1 MPNKIFAFV
10 GTTASGK
17 TYYSK
22 HLVEK
27 YGMRYIPS
35 VTTRPPRPGNLDEY
49 RHVTKEEFENLI
61 EAGHIFEFST
71 HNGYYYGK
79 THNDIESNLALNHSV
94 YTITADR
101 VNRLKEKYPETIVIV
116 VTIEEPIIENTLKRL
131 KNRGHNEAEIKAK
144 LTTIEQDLAD
154 IEVLKEADLVDHIL
168 ETVQGDKNLAFAD
181 VERIAENHL

>member
-1 MPNKIFAFV
+1 LNKIFAFV

-27 YGMRYIPS
+27 YGMKYIPS

-49 RHVTKEEFENLI
+49 KHVTKEKFEELI
-61 EAGHIFEFST
+61 QSGQIFEYTT
-71 HNGYYYGK
+71 HNGHYYGK
-79 THNDIESNLALNHSV
+79 TLEDIETNLILNHSV

-101 VNRLKEKYPETIVIV
+101 VKQLKDKYPETVVIV
-116 VTIEEPIIENTLKRL
+116 VTIEEPFLENTIKRL
-131 KNRGHNEAEIKAK
+131 RKRGHTEVEIQAK

-154 IEVLKEADLVDHIL
+154 IETLNEEGLIDHIL
-168 ETVQGDKNLAFAD
+168 ETVQGDKCLAFTD
-181 VERIAENHL
+181 VEKIADIYL